1 MSFVEKKF
9 QHKEF
14 AEVDA
19 LLKNLSIENET
30 ILVLSGTLRVASR
43 GKLVLKE
50 WDATLERVKNEV
62 VRREGEAKAR
72 EILVGLI

>member
-1 MSFVEKKF
+1 L
-9 QHKEF
+9 H
-14 AEVDA
+14 
-19 LLKNLSIENET
+19 
-30 ILVLSGTLRVASR
+30 GTLRVTSR